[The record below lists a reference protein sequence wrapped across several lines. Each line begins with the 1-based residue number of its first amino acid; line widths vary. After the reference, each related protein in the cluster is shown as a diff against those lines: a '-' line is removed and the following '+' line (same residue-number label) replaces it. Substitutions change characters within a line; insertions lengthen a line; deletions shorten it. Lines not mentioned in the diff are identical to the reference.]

1 MLKRQIAAVAFP
13 LIGLLMCSSLG
24 CNAMLNGWLD
34 PSQVG
39 RFRGP
44 AVTQELRR
52 SISIADEPELYL
64 QGGEP
69 TPDDLVV
76 PATDY
81 VLQAADFV
89 DLNVYELMFPGQ
101 PWYQTRQISN
111 GGFITIPQVK
121 DRIRAAG
128 LTALELEEHLKQILI
143 EQQILTQPE
152 VAVLVREAR
161 GRTYNIL
168 GAVRVPRSE
177 VIPRPDYRLIDALA
191 AAGGVTVQDSFNVRE
206 PTIKTVYVFRSE
218 PEIKPEP
225 PVPAPRSEPQPPPAF
240 SSVAQTQPEAP
251 TGHWVWVNGEWKFV
265 ASAPAATLPA
275 ESATAPAVESPL
287 EREPRME
294 PEAELPLTP
303 EEEIWERLV
312 AQMPSQRV
320 LAIPLE
326 RLQEGDPRYNVV
338 IRDKDTIWVPA
349 PLVGEYYVMGNIYR
363 PGVYGLNGRDVSLRQ
378 AIAAAGGLSPLAD
391 PTRLEL
397 IRRIG
402 PDQEQI
408 VQVNLDRIFAG
419 MEQDVFLKPDD
430 IINVGTNPVM
440 PFLAVLRNAF
450 RATYGFGFI
459 YDRNFA
465 DIDSFEGQ
473 TNPTDRRRSEQR
485 TRFGF
490 GL

>member
-1 MLKRQIAAVAFP
+1 
-13 LIGLLMCSSLG
+13 
-24 CNAMLNGWLD
+24 
-34 PSQVG
+34 
-39 RFRGP
+39 
-44 AVTQELRR
+44 
-52 SISIADEPELYL
+52 
-64 QGGEP
+64 
-69 TPDDLVV
+69 
-76 PATDY
+76 
-81 VLQAADFV
+81 
-89 DLNVYELMFPGQ
+89 
-101 PWYQTRQISN
+101 
-111 GGFITIPQVK
+111 
-121 DRIRAAG
+121 
-128 LTALELEEHLKQILI
+128 
-143 EQQILTQPE
+143 
-152 VAVLVREAR
+152 
-161 GRTYNIL
+161 
-168 GAVRVPRSE
+168 
-177 VIPRPDYRLIDALA
+177 
-191 AAGGVTVQDSFNVRE
+191 
-206 PTIKTVYVFRSE
+206 
-218 PEIKPEP
+218 
-225 PVPAPRSEPQPPPAF
+225 
-240 SSVAQTQPEAP
+240 
-251 TGHWVWVNGEWKFV
+251 
-265 ASAPAATLPA
+265 
-275 ESATAPAVESPL
+275 
-287 EREPRME
+287 ME